1 MHWTLKFANGETVG
15 CRGSL
20 PSKLPKV
27 HAARLH
33 FLLWQH
39 YHTAGF
45 HQFASF
51 LVNIK
56 INVFSVKLSA
66 AASCITADNLPFFR
80 PHILTVSPSLL
91 QVLEFSWVNGR
102 SCGLLTFTI
111 KTDSDAP
118 AIASNR
124 ARRASIGWDRR
135 LDTDDILIIIH
146 HDEAQVTNQNTN

>member
-1 MHWTLKFANGETVG
+1 VTHQTLKFANGETVG

-20 PSKLPKV
+20 PSKIRKV

-33 FLLWQH
+33 FLLWQY
-39 YHTAGF
+39 YHTARF

-56 INVFSVKLSA
+56 INVFIVQLSA
-66 AASCITADNLPFFR
+66 AACRMSADNLPFFR

-91 QVLEFSWVNGR
+91 LEFSWANGR
-102 SCGLLTFTI
+102 RCGLRTFTI
-111 KTDSDAP
+111 ETDSDGP

-124 ARRASIGWDRR
+124 AQRASIGWDRR
-135 LDTDDILIIIH
+135 RDTDDILVMIH
-146 HDEAQVTNQNTN
+146 HDEAHVTNQNTN